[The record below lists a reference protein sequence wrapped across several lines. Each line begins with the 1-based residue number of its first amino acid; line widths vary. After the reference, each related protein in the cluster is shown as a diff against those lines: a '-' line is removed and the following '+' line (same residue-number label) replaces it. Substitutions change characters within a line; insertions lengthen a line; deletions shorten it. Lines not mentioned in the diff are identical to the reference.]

1 MSRNLRNSTVEKSKQ
16 LNEKLRRKEQESKRR
31 RFQKLFDFRNKE
43 GLDDVEETL
52 DLATFSPVQD
62 QHLEAKIDESSTS
75 AKDTSEEES
84 NPASSQE
91 EVLWYYNS
99 YNELSDILMLFHQS
113 PQLILVAGS
122 PLLIDSSQKALKHLF
137 LHPVISWIQF
147 WTIFWRKYYRPQQTL
162 LILNQKTH

>member
-84 NPASSQE
+84 NPASSQ
-91 EVLWYYNS
+91 
-99 YNELSDILMLFHQS
+99 
-113 PQLILVAGS
+113 
-122 PLLIDSSQKALKHLF
+122 
-137 LHPVISWIQF
+137 
-147 WTIFWRKYYRPQQTL
+147 
-162 LILNQKTH
+162 

>member
-91 EVLWYYNS
+91 EVL
-99 YNELSDILMLFHQS
+99 I
-113 PQLILVAGS
+113 
-122 PLLIDSSQKALKHLF
+122 
-137 LHPVISWIQF
+137 
-147 WTIFWRKYYRPQQTL
+147 
-162 LILNQKTH
+162 